1 MNFVRN
7 TVRLLGG
14 GTLVDGI
21 VEVLYNGSWGK
32 VCDDSINEATA
43 VVVCR
48 QLGHGN
54 SGRVVPRSAI
64 EHGSGTT
71 WLQQL
76 KCIGSERRI
85 DECSHGGWKSHFCN
99 HSKNVGVICDIS
111 VRLVGRRSSNEGTV
125 EVFMK
130 DQWGTINKDS
140 SDQSTASVTCRA
152 LGYSDGRIISSQIQ
166 TKSRPATG
174 PIWLN
179 KVHCNAARRS
189 YWTVTSS

>member
-14 GTLVDGI
+14 DTLVEGI

-54 SGRVVPRSAI
+54 SGRVVPRIAI

-71 WLQQL
+71 WLQKL

-111 VRLVGRRSSNEGTV
+111 G
-125 EVFMK
+125 K
-130 DQWGTINKDS
+130 DLQYAHIYTL
-140 SDQSTASVTCRA
+140 
-152 LGYSDGRIISSQIQ
+152 LG
-166 TKSRPATG
+166 
-174 PIWLN
+174 N
-179 KVHCNAARRS
+179 
-189 YWTVTSS
+189 